1 MDIMQKANV
10 VRVRMP
16 TAHGDFTL
24 WAFKFNEGAEATL
37 ALVKGDLAEG
47 EAVPVRI
54 HSSCITGDIF
64 HSERCD
70 CGPQLN
76 FAMRFIQEAGK
87 GAIVYLHQEGRGIG
101 LFSKLQAYELQE
113 KGLDTVEANLALGLP
128 VDCREYSNAIS
139 AIKELG
145 IKSIRLMSNNP
156 TKAACLESAGI
167 EVVDRI
173 PVEVGINE
181 NNVQYLVTKRDR
193 MGHKLTTAMTVRA

>member
-1 MDIMQKANV
+1 
-10 VRVRMP
+10 
-16 TAHGDFTL
+16 
-24 WAFKFNEGAEATL
+24 
-37 ALVKGDLAEG
+37 
-47 EAVPVRI
+47 
-54 HSSCITGDIF
+54 
-64 HSERCD
+64 
-70 CGPQLN
+70 
-76 FAMRFIQEAGK
+76 MRFIQEAGK

-156 TKAACLESAGI
+156 TKVACLESAGI

-193 MGHKLTTAMTVRA
+193 MGHKLTAAMAVGA